1 MRGKAILAVLAA
13 ALTVGGSAC
22 TVMQSTYQQK
32 VNEADTLA
40 KKYNALQRQYDEL
53 SAENAELKAQ
63 RDRLV
68 ADLAEARQQKD
79 KVATDLAYVTGQRD
93 KLSQDREEL
102 NEILRSRTDSLS
114 QNGYELRKKVS
125 GLEEENQRLKREN
138 ASLAR
143 AKEEQVEKVSTTY
156 ENLLEKMKV
165 EIAQGQVT
173 ISELKGKL
181 SVTMVDAVLFDS
193 GKAEV
198 KQAGLGVLKKV
209 VAILKDVKD
218 KTIRIEGYTDNVPI
232 SGGLA
237 RRYPT
242 NWELSA
248 ARAINVTRY
257 LQEQGIDP
265 AQLVAVAHG
274 EWDPVADNATPK
286 GRARNRRI
294 EINLVERE

>member
-1 MRGKAILAVLAA
+1 MLRKAILAVLAA
-13 ALTVGGSAC
+13 ALTLGVSAC
-22 TVMQSTYQQK
+22 TVMQGTYQQK

-40 KKYNALQRQYDEL
+40 RRYAALQKQYDDL
-53 SAENAELKAQ
+53 SAENAELKS
-63 RDRLV
+63 RGERLA
-68 ADLAEARQQKD
+68 ADLAGMTQQKE
-79 KVATDLAYVTGQRD
+79 KVDTDLAYMTGQRD

-102 NEILRSRTDSLS
+102 NDILRSRTDSLS
-114 QNGYELRKKVS
+114 QNVFELRKKVAD
-125 GLEEENQRLKREN
+125 LEEENTALRREN
-138 ASLAR
+138 ARLAR
-143 AKEEQVEKVSTTY
+143 AKEEQVQKVSSTY

-181 SVTMVDAVLFDS
+181 SVNLVDAILFDS

-198 KQAGLGVLKKV
+198 KKGGLTVLRKV
-209 VAILKDVKD
+209 VGILKDVKD
-218 KTIRIEGYTDNVPI
+218 KSIRIEGYTDNVPI
-232 SGGLA
+232 AGSLA
-237 RRYPT
+237 KRFPS

-265 AQLVAVAHG
+265 AQLSAVAHG
-274 EWDPVADNATPK
+274 EWSPVADNATPE
-286 GRARNRRI
+286 GRAKNRRI